1 VKIQVRIKDID
12 SQKAF
17 KIMQIMVS
25 KADGSYI
32 KEIARIEKQDLLIL
46 DDFGYSPAIIKV
58 VHLSWKL

>member
-46 DDFGYSPAIIKV
+46 DDFGYSPSIIKV